1 MTCVDT
7 GVDDKKVAFEQS
19 KPTVK
24 TSVSLDCSKAKLVLG
39 WQPKV
44 SLEAGIKKLSYG
56 IREIKLKILRERT
69 FDNY

>member
-39 WQPKV
+39 WQPKD
-44 SLEAGIKKLSYG
+44 S
-56 IREIKLKILRERT
+56 IRH
-69 FDNY
+69 